1 MPSGASITDTP
12 AGDSR
17 VPATLSV
24 TAFNLISGSR
34 FMLRTARLDGSCGG
48 IRYGYWGRIIFIG
61 A

>member
-1 MPSGASITDTP
+1 MPSGANITDKP
-12 AGDSR
+12 AGDST
-17 VPATLSV
+17 VPNTLSV

-48 IRYGYWGRIIFIG
+48 LVHGYWGRIIFIG